1 MGLDSYIIPITP
13 NGTDIFLILRPLGL
27 SHSEI
32 TFPTGSS
39 NSMISSILL
48 VIESILSLFNVKRS
62 IIAEESNF
70 LLAFSISFLFTFN
83 ISSENLIIFFF
94 NSRRASFF
102 ILVEILDNNSEAF
115 FALVPNSKM

>member
-1 MGLDSYIIPITP
+1 
-13 NGTDIFLILRPLGL
+13 
-27 SHSEI
+27 
-32 TFPTGSS
+32 
-39 NSMISSILL
+39 MISSILL

-70 LLAFSISFLFTFN
+70 LLAFSISFSFTFS